1 MLVSVVIPCHGG
13 VEDTR
18 ACVRSLLAQ
27 HGGPELQILI
37 VDNGSPDATARLD
50 AEFAGVEVL
59 CQGRNRG
66 FAGGVNAGLRAARGD
81 LVLVL
86 NNDTLAAPSLL
97 RCLLRALAS
106 DRRIALVAPVSN
118 RVKGA
123 ARVDVGAVGA
133 DATGRAE
140 LETLLAGQHGG
151 RIEDVETLSGL
162 CLLARRPLWQD
173 LGGFDERF
181 ALGNFEDDD
190 LCLRARLRGHRLV
203 IARDAFLHHHGHR
216 TFDSLGLDY
225 RRTLAEHERLFRSK
239 WRDDAAGAAYV
250 ARLEGNTAGAAS
262 LAGLAMV
269 EHPHWPDAHWL
280 LAREHAAKGRPTAAI
295 AHLRTFLELCP
306 CHCEASILLGLQHLA
321 AGDEARGNRL
331 LANAF
336 RDLPL
341 SAALA
346 ADTLARLASWCVEHG
361 RDATARAHLEDA
373 VAIAPDDGDLQN
385 RLGALLLERG
395 DLQRASTHLTRADAL
410 GNAHGATN
418 LGICQWRLGDCVTA
432 LHTLRDAAERFPD
445 NEVARHNLAQVA
457 ALRKCQR

>member
-13 VEDTR
+13 VDDTR
-18 ACVRSLLAQ
+18 ACVQSLLAQ
-27 HGGPELQILI
+27 RGGPELQILI
-37 VDNGSPDATARLD
+37 VDNGSADATAQLG
-50 AEFAGVEVL
+50 AEFAGIEVL
-59 CQGRNRG
+59 RQGRNLG

-97 RCLLRALAS
+97 SRLLRALAR

-123 ARVDVGAVGA
+123 AHIDVGTVGA
-133 DATGRAE
+133 DATARVE
-140 LETLLAGQHGG
+140 LEALLANQHGG

-162 CLLARRPLWQD
+162 CLLGRRSLWQE

-181 ALGNFEDDD
+181 VLGNFEDDD

-225 RRTLAEHERLFRSK
+225 RRTLAEHEHLFRDK

-250 ARLEGNTAGAAS
+250 ARLGGNVARAAG
-262 LAGLAMV
+262 LAGLALS

-280 LAREHAAKGRPTAAI
+280 LARDHTAKRRPTAAI

-306 CHCEASILLGLQHLA
+306 HHCEASLLLGLQHLA
-321 AGDEARGNRL
+321 AGDEAPGHRV
-331 LANAF
+331 LAAAF

-341 SAALA
+341 SAPLA
-346 ADTLARLASWCVEHG
+346 ADTLARLASWCAGQG
-361 RDATARAHLEDA
+361 RDAAALTHLEDA
-373 VAIAPDDGDLQN
+373 VAMAPDNGDLQN

-395 DLQRASTHLTRADAL
+395 ELQRAATHLARADAL
-410 GNAHGATN
+410 GNAYGATN
-418 LGICQWRLGDCVTA
+418 LGICQWRLGDCGTA
-432 LHTLRDAAERFPD
+432 LRTLRDAAIRFPD
-445 NEVARHNLAQVA
+445 NDVARHNLAQVA
-457 ALRKCQR
+457 AVTTPR